1 MSKPKL
7 TLAQKVANLN
17 TPLTWENIEN
27 KPPFGTEAN
36 TILEGSKFIEGLGVN
51 GYGGTIQDPGQKVA
65 GKCYFDIN
73 TKLLFL
79 CKTTNNLT
87 SPNSDYFTSFD
98 NKSLLN
104 KLENL
109 FNIKEDKTKLS
120 FNEINN
126 INLDNIRKS
135 GFYSS
140 GGWSNN
146 ISGLPAEI
154 SDSTSRAFYLIVLA
168 LSSDSYCQQILYS
181 FKGIIYYRAITGYNL
196 NYTQWRKI
204 I

>member
-1 MSKPKL
+1 MSTTKL

-17 TPLTWENIEN
+17 TPLTWDNIQN

-73 TKLLFL
+73 TKSLFL

-109 FNIKEDKTKLS
+109 FNIKEDKTRLS

-135 GFYSS
+135 GLYVSN
-140 GGWSNN
+140 GWSNN
-146 ISGLPAEI
+146 ISGLPTEI
-154 SDSTSRAFYLIVLA
+154 SDSTSRAFYLITLA